1 MSFAHLSA
9 NEAQLPVKP
18 IGFDRGCFLTD
29 KSREVCAR
37 VQLFK
42 GIIPEGENYAT
53 IFVKAEVHVVC
64 VGVSY
69 ITKGQV
75 LSSVMENNYSA
86 VRLVLR
92 KAIDIQRC
100 F

>member
-9 NEAQLPVKP
+9 NEAQLPVKS

-29 KSREVCAR
+29 KSREECAR

-64 VGVSY
+64 VCVCRSALY
-69 ITKGQV
+69 NKG
-75 LSSVMENNYSA
+75 
-86 VRLVLR
+86 
-92 KAIDIQRC
+92 
-100 F
+100 

>member
-53 IFVKAEVHVVC
+53 ILCVC
-64 VGVSY
+64 RCVLY
-69 ITKGQV
+69 NKGSGFIFSDGEQ
-75 LSSVMENNYSA
+75 LLCCKTSTEESH
-86 VRLVLR
+86 
-92 KAIDIQRC
+92 
-100 F
+100 